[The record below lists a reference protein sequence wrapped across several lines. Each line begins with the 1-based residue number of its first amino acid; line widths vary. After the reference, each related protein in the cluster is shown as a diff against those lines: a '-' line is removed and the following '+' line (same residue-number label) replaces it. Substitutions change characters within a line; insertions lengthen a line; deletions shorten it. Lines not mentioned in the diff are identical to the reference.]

1 MSINSPSIKEK
12 QTNKQTTKTN
22 KQTKKNQLTVRLL
35 PHRENK
41 V

>member
-12 QTNKQTTKTN
+12 QTNKQTTKKKTN
-22 KQTKKNQLTVRLL
+22 KKNQLTVRLL